1 MISLFFMIFWIFL
14 LIFWIFCLG
23 TDGIDAS
30 ITFSHNNLITV
41 SSQSQDHTSHHLNIM
56 KISFQSSI
64 SSITEH
70 DLIWWIWRI
79 YFWPDGK
86 RFWKSCSPP
95 RRSMSTTCNRSSRVT
110 GDFFQFSSFQ
120 DYCVLS
126 SRVTGDSDSLVCTN
140 CLNNSLIPFMT
151 IVSCLR
157 DRMESSPS
165 LVGQKCPIIF
175 GNLEDI
181 YQFHSQCLL
190 PELER

>member
-41 SSQSQDHTSHHLNIM
+41 SSQSQDHTSHHLNED
-56 KISFQSSI
+56 FFSI
-64 SSITEH
+64 FN
-70 DLIWWIWRI
+70 LINHWACYDELRI

-95 RRSMSTTCNRSSRVT
+95 RRNMSTTCNRSSRAT